1 MSARVPAVETTVT
14 HDCGFT
20 RTSRTAG
27 IAAKALRDHS
37 CERHRELAARAARK
51 ALPRNDD
58 DRIKRDCTC
67 PIAKHVHGTRTAYVV
82 DKCRCRPCTDASC
95 KAEKTRYRQTAY
107 GRYDTG
113 RVDAEPVRTHM
124 RYLMDNGISVKR
136 MAALTGLAL
145 STVGAILWGRHE
157 RKHQPYP
164 RVQKTTAELI
174 LAIKPTMD
182 NMAAGRCINSTGTV
196 RRLQALVTIGWSQA
210 RLAKLIGVQ
219 PSNFGT
225 LMNAD
230 RCTVKRAL
238 AVRALY
244 NNRWNQTQAGHD
256 WHSKAAATR
265 ARNYAKANG
274 WLPPMAWDDDSIDD
288 PATTPDLGGKEKLRD
303 TIADDVSFMHNT
315 GSTRDEIAD
324 RLGAGN
330 WKTVE
335 KQLYRI
341 GRHDLV
347 TQVKT
352 DTRDNARHARKG
364 HAA

>member
-20 RTSRTAG
+20 KTSRTAG

-37 CERHRELAARAARK
+37 CERHRKLAAVAARK
-51 ALPRNDD
+51 AMPRDD
-58 DRIKRDCTC
+58 SDRIKVDCTC
-67 PIAKHVHGTRTAYVV
+67 PVAKHVHGTRTAYVV

-95 KAEKTRYRQTAY
+95 KAEKTRARQTAY

-113 RVDAEPVRTHM
+113 RVDAEPVREHM
-124 RYLMDNGISVKR
+124 RYLMDNGVSVKR
-136 MAALTGLAL
+136 VAAITGLAT
-145 STVGAILWGRHE
+145 STVGSILWGRHE

-164 RVQKTTAELI
+164 RVHKATAHKI

-182 NMAAGRCINSTGTV
+182 TMAPGRNIDATGTQ

-210 RLAKLIGVQ
+210 RLSRHLGMQ
-219 PSNFGT
+219 QRNFGT
-225 LMNAD
+225 MMAAAQV
-230 RCTVKRAL
+230 TVKRAL

-244 NNRWNQTQAGHD
+244 EQCWNRPQTGAD

-265 ARNYAKANG
+265 ARNYAKAHG
-274 WLPPMAWDDDSIDD
+274 WLPPMAWDDDTIDD
-288 PATTPDLGGKEKLRD
+288 PATTPDLGGKDKLRD
-303 TIADDVSFMHNT
+303 TIADDVAFMYST
-315 GSTRDEIAD
+315 GSSRDEIAE
-324 RLGAGN
+324 RLGSP
-330 WKTVE
+330 WKSVE
-335 KQLYRI
+335 KQLYRV

-347 TQVKT
+347 TLVKT